1 MLLLLP
7 LFFLPAPDDGLEVL
21 RSSCLDCHSSEDP
34 EGSFDLEEILSQEP
48 RARALH
54 GWREVRG
61 MVEADAMPPRRKLDA
76 KDKEAVL
83 DLLAAVERQA
93 LELGGGGGQ
102 EPIRRLT
109 RTELERSL
117 RGVLGVAP
125 DVASLLPQEL
135 VGENGFEAS
144 SSTLFLHPVW
154 LERASTAGRLALELA
169 LPDEGPCTLP
179 GVEGDTQAFLK
190 THLRLAFRRPVT
202 EEELAGY
209 RSRYDGSREAG
220 LPHRPALRATLAAAL
235 SSPHFLMRVEDPA
248 GPEGGAVSP
257 HGLASR
263 LSYFLWAGP
272 PDTQLLDL
280 ADSGALAETEVLASE
295 VTRMLTDERSL
306 SLGRVF
312 AGQWLGVH
320 VLGTRV
326 KPDPID
332 VPFMTDSVMASM
344 REEVARLVHALLV
357 EDRPLD
363 DLLLADFS
371 FVDPELAR
379 FYDMEELPVEG
390 LQRVTVAD
398 SRRRGLLGKAA
409 ILATTAYPDRTSP
422 VLRGAWILE
431 DLLGLP
437 SPPPPP
443 DAGEL
448 DEELA
453 EQEELS
459 PREKL
464 ERHRREASCAACHD
478 RIDPLG
484 FALEGYDHFGRTREH
499 GHEGERIDDRGT
511 LPDGTRFR
519 GLEGLSEV
527 LLARHRGDLAREAS
541 RRMLAYALGR
551 PLTWE
556 DEVTA
561 VSLAGTLSREG
572 WGALVRAVVSSRPFR
587 YQEPPR

>member
-1 MLLLLP
+1 MFLLLP
-7 LFFLPAPDDGLEVL
+7 LFLPTPDDGLEVL
-21 RSSCLDCHSSEDP
+21 RSSCLDCHSSEEP
-34 EGSFDLEEILSQEP
+34 KGSFDLEEILSQQP

-54 GWREVRG
+54 RWREVRG
-61 MVEADAMPPRRKLDA
+61 MVEAGAMPPRRKLADGDR
-76 KDKEAVL
+76 KAVL
-83 DLLAAVERQA
+83 DLLEGVEAQA
-93 LELGGGGGQ
+93 LELGGGGGR

-125 DVASLLPQEL
+125 PLETLLPDEL

-144 SSTLFLHPVW
+144 SASLFLHPTW
-154 LERASTAGRLALELA
+154 LERAGVASRIAVELA
-169 LPDEGPCTLP
+169 LPDEGPSTLP
-179 GVEGDTQAFLK
+179 GAGAEPGEFLGSF
-190 THLRLAFRRPVT
+190 LRLAFRRPVAK
-202 EEELAGY
+202 EELAGY
-209 RSRYDGSREAG
+209 RARYDAGRQAG
-220 LPHRPALRATLAAAL
+220 LPHRRALRETLTAAL
-235 SSPHFLMRVEDPA
+235 ASPHFLMRVEDPA
-248 GPEGGAVSP
+248 SPEGGPVSA

-263 LSYFLWAGP
+263 LSYFLWAAT
-272 PDTQLLDL
+272 PDGRLLDL
-280 ADSGALAETEVLASE
+280 ADSGTLLDEEVLAE
-295 VTRMLTDERSL
+295 EITRMLADERSL

-332 VPFMTDSVMASM
+332 VPFMTDSVMAAM
-344 REEVARLVHALLV
+344 REEIALLIHALLV

-363 DLLLADFS
+363 DLLLADFT

-379 FYDMEELPVEG
+379 FYGIEEPAGEG
-390 LQRVTVAD
+390 PRRIEVKDQR
-398 SRRRGLLGKAA
+398 RQGLLGKAA
-409 ILATTAYPDRTSP
+409 VLATTSYPGRTSP

-448 DEELA
+448 NDELA
-453 EQEELS
+453 EREELS
-459 PREKL
+459 PRQKL
-464 ERHRREASCAACHD
+464 ERHRREATCAACHD

-511 LPDGTRFR
+511 LPDGTSFR
-519 GLEGLSEV
+519 GLKGLNRV
-527 LLARHRGDLAREAS
+527 LLAKHRNDLAREAS

-556 DEVTA
+556 DEVT
-561 VSLAGTLSREG
+561 VVGLAGTLSKEG
-572 WGALVRAVVSSRPFR
+572 WGALVRAVVSSRPFL